1 MAFNP
6 KLSL

>member
-6 KLSL
+6 Y